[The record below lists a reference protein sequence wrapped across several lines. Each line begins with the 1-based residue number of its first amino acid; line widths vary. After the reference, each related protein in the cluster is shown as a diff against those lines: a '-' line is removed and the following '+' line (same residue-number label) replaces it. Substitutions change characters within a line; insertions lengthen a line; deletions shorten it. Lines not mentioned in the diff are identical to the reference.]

1 MPRGRS
7 RRSTGPRPRVRGQE
21 APGRNSRFGI
31 APRRCRSA
39 FVIPWRLRRN
49 RRAARGAHRP
59 DAPEGNDRQHDPTEP
74 VVNPSRRRRDCRPQF
89 RGQPYRSGAAPK
101 DLAQAATMPKRSSER
116 PGHLRA
122 ATGAGHGKARSPPTG
137 RKPCGMWAPNVARNC
152 AHPSIRTG
160 RRSGSRAA
168 RPRTLP
174 VGPQRLDRRRSAVEP
189 LEGDTG
195 DEVGGHLQRARVLEL
210 EAFVRD
216 LQRLDRGLVVLRV

>member
-1 MPRGRS
+1 VPRGRS

-89 RGQPYRSGAAPK
+89 RGQPYRSGAAPRISLK
-101 DLAQAATMPKRSSER
+101 QRRCRSDPVNDPGIFAQPQVPVTAKRVRHPQAGSPAGCGRRTSPGTAPTRRSGPAGAVDLAQHAHEPGQSVRRGSIADGRPSSHSKVT
-116 PGHLRA
+116 PGTR
-122 ATGAGHGKARSPPTG
+122 
-137 RKPCGMWAPNVARNC
+137 
-152 AHPSIRTG
+152 
-160 RRSGSRAA
+160 
-168 RPRTLP
+168 
-174 VGPQRLDRRRSAVEP
+174 
-189 LEGDTG
+189 
-195 DEVGGHLQRARVLEL
+195 
-210 EAFVRD
+210 
-216 LQRLDRGLVVLRV
+216 